1 MWLIKDY
8 YAAWC
13 IFDIRKCNAFQFLR
27 NHLFQAGM
35 TIKSL
40 SMSESNF
47 LRVLWWLLTV
57 NCFQLLQARIIHE
70 LSKRVFH
77 ALRTDPGNFEL
88 EFLETRRRTGRRPQI
103 EPKGQIS
110 SSSLKPATNFRSNS
124 MTANVSSK
132 TVSGATILRRR
143 SQRNPEKPSAAST
156 LTARDNK
163 MLLGKILVNFLI
175 FLLLLCRIENFETS
189 MRF

>member
-1 MWLIKDY
+1 MWLIVVY

-13 IFDIRKCNAFQFLR
+13 IFDIWKCNAFQFLR

-35 TIKSL
+35 TVKFL

-47 LRVLWWLLTV
+47 VRVLQWSLAV
-57 NCFQLLQARIIHE
+57 NCLQLLQARIIHE

-77 ALRTDPGNFEL
+77 ALKTDPVNFES
-88 EFLETRRRTGRRPQI
+88 EFSETRRRTGRRPQI
-103 EPKGQIS
+103 DANGQIS
-110 SSSLKPATNFRSNS
+110 SSSPKPATNFRSNN

-132 TVSGATILRRR
+132 TVSGATILRR
-143 SQRNPEKPSAAST
+143 STHRNPEKPSAAST

-163 MLLGKILVNFLI
+163 MLLGKDLVNFLI
-175 FLLLLCRIENFETS
+175 FW
-189 MRF
+189 

>member
-1 MWLIKDY
+1 M
-8 YAAWC
+8 
-13 IFDIRKCNAFQFLR
+13 
-27 NHLFQAGM
+27 
-35 TIKSL
+35 
-40 SMSESNF
+40 
-47 LRVLWWLLTV
+47 
-57 NCFQLLQARIIHE
+57 QARIIHE

-88 EFLETRRRTGRRPQI
+88 EFSETRRRTGRRPQI

-110 SSSLKPATNFRSNS
+110 SSILKPATKFISNS

>member
-1 MWLIKDY
+1 MWLIEDY

-13 IFDIRKCNAFQFLR
+13 IFDIWKCNAFQFLR
-27 NHLFQAGM
+27 IHLFQAGM

-88 EFLETRRRTGRRPQI
+88 EFSETRRRTGRRPQI

-110 SSSLKPATNFRSNS
+110 SSILKPATKFRSNS

-132 TVSGATILRRR
+132 TVSGATILRR
-143 SQRNPEKPSAAST
+143 SQRNPEKPSPAST